1 MRPNNLPKVPKLI
14 CGILIQVYL
23 SAKRNG
29 IMEDQSAKREQMEKI
44 ISILD
49 YERKYQREDSIWP
62 EFP

>member
-1 MRPNNLPKVPKLI
+1 MPKAPKLI

-23 SAKRNG
+23 SAKRNV
-29 IMEDQSAKREQMEKI
+29 IMEDHSVEREQMEKI

-49 YERKYQREDSIWP
+49 YERRYEREDSIWP